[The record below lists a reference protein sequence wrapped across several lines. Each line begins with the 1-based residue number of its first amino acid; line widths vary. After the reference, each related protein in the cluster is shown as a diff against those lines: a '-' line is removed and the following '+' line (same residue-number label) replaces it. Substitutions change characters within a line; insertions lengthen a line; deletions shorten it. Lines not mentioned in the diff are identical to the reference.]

1 VLRNRTGVLN
11 LYLNAPDVQ
20 AAGRSRT
27 FTANAGEATLVIEVR
42 DSITGALMGRVV
54 DRRETRDTGMQMA
67 SSVTNLSDFRALF
80 KQWASTSVAG
90 LEELKA
96 QSPVPLDLKP
106 GQKL

>member
-1 VLRNRTGVLN
+1 MARSLRSQGPEQESAF
-11 LYLNAPDVQ
+11 Y
-20 AAGRSRT
+20 AAK
-27 FTANAGEATLVIEVR
+27 AGLTQEVEHAQLR
-42 DSITGALMGRVV
+42 DLRKHP
-54 DRRETRDTGMQMA
+54 RRGLILCLHRRHPHGDFRQIRIRG
-67 SSVTNLSDFRALF
+67 LSDFRALF

>member
-1 VLRNRTGVLN
+1 
-11 LYLNAPDVQ
+11 
-20 AAGRSRT
+20 
-27 FTANAGEATLVIEVR
+27 
-42 DSITGALMGRVV
+42 
-54 DRRETRDTGMQMA
+54 MQMA